1 VHSNLEKYYI
11 SNIRT
16 MDTFPPDLGKI
27 VLPGFANADPPG
39 QAQFAFTTGDTG
51 FATTISNAGSEVSID
66 NLGGINMI
74 ASSAAFVGID
84 SFANITL
91 DTGLTSGVMLLKTN
105 GLGNDVDIENAGTIA
120 FDSLGAGAL
129 TGVQTINGSVYPPA
143 APSVPVY
150 TGLSVIPGDGTST
163 EWFINVTSE
172 VPNLTTT
179 SVVQV
184 TLQVPDGSSQ
194 NWIVSA
200 DPLAPAGVNRY
211 IRIVFASPVT
221 DTNTTVAWFV
231 AALEVVP
238 SEASTIGP

>member
-1 VHSNLEKYYI
+1 
-11 SNIRT
+11 
-16 MDTFPPDLGKI
+16 MDNFPPDLGKI

-39 QAQFAFTTGDTG
+39 QAQFAFTTGDSG

-105 GLGNDVDIENAGTIA
+105 GLGKDVDIENAGTIA
-120 FDSLGAGAL
+120 FDALGAGAL
-129 TGVQTINGSVYPPA
+129 TGVQTINGAVYPPPAPMA
-143 APSVPVY
+143 AVY
-150 TGLSVIPGDGTST
+150 TGLSVFAGDGVSDT
-163 EWFINVTSE
+163 WYINVTAD
-172 VPNLTTT
+172 VPELTAN

-184 TLQVPDGSSQ
+184 TLQVPDGVSQ

-200 DPLAPAGVNRY
+200 EPLAPAGVNRY
-211 IRIVFASPVT
+211 IRVVFASPVNAA
-221 DTNTTVAWFV
+221 DTTVAWFV

-238 SEASTIGP
+238 SEGGTVGP